1 MLCWMTGTGIVT
13 VAGVGAGVAV
23 GVAVGVAA
31 AVGVAVALGAAEV
44 PPCPPADGDER
55 KPALT
60 SLMIS
65 APMLRLTAAPARA
78 TPPATRNCRLVA
90 TTDRMQIILYAQTFR
105 NDDALRHGIAR
116 CAGRRWVHINQTSEV
131 NVKWSPINT
140 STTSLNRQRP
150 PPNPPPTGGGKG
162 KTQKA
167 KATRRGKGKKTRGGA
182 AIKKKKK
189 KKREA

>member
-1 MLCWMTGTGIVT
+1 MLCWRPGRGIVT

-90 TTDRMQIILYAQTFR
+90 TTDRMEIILHAQTFR

-116 CAGRRWVHINQTSEV
+116 WAGRRCVHINQTSEV
-131 NVKWSPINT
+131 NVKWWPINT

-150 PPNPPPTGGGKG
+150 HPTLPQRGREIGTARHPN
-162 KTQKA
+162 A
-167 KATRRGKGKKTRGGA
+167 FGA
-182 AIKKKKK
+182 D
-189 KKREA
+189 

>member
-31 AVGVAVALGAAEV
+31 AVGVAVAMGAAEG

-90 TTDRMQIILYAQTFR
+90 TTDRMETILRAATFR
-105 NDDALRHGIAR
+105 KDDALRHGIAR
-116 CAGRRWVHINQTSEV
+116 CAGRRWVHINQGSEV
-131 NVKWSPINT
+131 NVKWSLSNT
-140 STTSLNRQRP
+140 STTRQDRWRRLRRRP
-150 PPNPPPTGGGKG
+150 PHHPN
-162 KTQKA
+162 A
-167 KATRRGKGKKTRGGA
+167 FGA
-182 AIKKKKK
+182 D
-189 KKREA
+189 

>member
-23 GVAVGVAA
+23 GVAVGSRAR
-31 AVGVAVALGAAEV
+31 VGGPGGRGAAEV

-90 TTDRMQIILYAQTFR
+90 TTDRMETILHAPTFR

-131 NVKWSPINT
+131 NVKWSPIST
-140 STTSLNRQRP
+140 STTSLNRP
-150 PPNPPPTGGGKG
+150 GPPPTPPPPGGGKG
-162 KTQKA
+162 KTNPPHPFWE
-167 KATRRGKGKKTRGGA
+167 GL
-182 AIKKKKK
+182 
-189 KKREA
+189 